1 MTVSVLVLSS
11 PSDGAI
17 IARSLREYEA
27 LFGTLSVDGIPPALS
42 KNPGC
47 RGVLRTFHP
56 FISPHSPKLEAYD
69 ETRTN
74 TSYNTAGS
82 IRHILN
88 LTASQCTP
96 VDPYLKRP
104 PVVECSEARS
114 PAQS

>member
-27 LFGTLSVDGIPPALS
+27 LFGTPSVDGIPPALS

-56 FISPHSPKLEAYD
+56 FISPHSPRLEAYD
-69 ETRTN
+69 EATPATLPL
-74 TSYNTAGS
+74 AAFDIFS
-82 IRHILN
+82 I
-88 LTASQCTP
+88 
-96 VDPYLKRP
+96 
-104 PVVECSEARS
+104 
-114 PAQS
+114 